1 MLALVAQ
8 QALVV
13 LVAWQDVD
21 HAPEAGPAVEFAGP
35 HVGGDQAG
43 GGADGH
49 DHTSGISILNRR
61 RVVFVNVVSVRAAP
75 VSPNNAAVTAPA
87 LLSFPYAMPAVTFS

>member
-1 MLALVAQ
+1 MSQRPPQVLDAEQDASVTLDLFQVLALVAQ

-21 HAPEAGPAVEFAGP
+21 RAPEAGPTFEAAQS

-43 GGADGH
+43 GDADGH
-49 DHTSGISILNRR
+49 SI
-61 RVVFVNVVSVRAAP
+61 
-75 VSPNNAAVTAPA
+75 T
-87 LLSFPYAMPAVTFS
+87 TFSTPKLGFTPSTKILPQ